1 MTSKM
6 CGVSL
11 IAACGLASS
20 VFAQFT
26 GPSTT
31 QSPYVLPSAS
41 GVTTTSILTVGDTIG
56 GYRMVGIPDGMG
68 ALGNTDGSFDLFLNH
83 ELGSSAGI
91 ARAHGSRGSFIS
103 RWNIS
108 SNLTVNSGRDHNMSA
123 NDVNTWNGT
132 GYVQGTTVFNRF
144 CSGDLADSSAYR
156 FGNLGTSARIFMNG
170 EESGP
175 EGRAFAHV
183 VTGAGMNSSWQ
194 LPALGRFSWENSI
207 ASPYAQ
213 RKTVVVGTDDTS
225 VDGQVYVYVGT
236 KTDTG
241 NDVQRAGLTNGG
253 LYGIK
258 VVGAPQQESRTTSFA
273 AGSRFEMVAKPNVTN
288 MTGAALNADSVSRG
302 VTNFLRPEDGCFD
315 PRPGF
320 KNDFYFVTTDR
331 VDAGATVGRSRLYR
345 MRFDDIT
352 NPEAGGQ
359 LDELLSTTRG
369 PQMMDNMC
377 IDSHGRLILQED
389 VGGNAMLGK
398 IWMYNT
404 HTDQLTQIAQ
414 HTATLFA
421 PGAAGFLTND
431 EESSG
436 VFDAKDILGDNWFMI
451 NTQAHYG
458 LGGELVEGGQL
469 MAMYVPMTVPSPA
482 APVLMGVGILVAS
495 RRRRG

>member
-26 GPSTT
+26 GPSTST
-31 QSPYVLPSAS
+31 APFVVPTTS
-41 GVTTTSILTVGDTIG
+41 GVTTTSIFTVGDSIG
-56 GYRMVGIPDGMG
+56 GYRLAGIPDGMG
-68 ALGNTDGSFDLFLNH
+68 AMSNGDGTFDLFVTH
-83 ELGSSAGI
+83 EMNSSVGVV
-91 ARAHGSRGSFIS
+91 RAHGSRGAFVS
-103 RWNIS
+103 RWNIAS
-108 SNLTVNSGRDHNMSA
+108 DLTVNSGRDHNTSA
-123 NDVNTWNGT
+123 QDVNTWNGS
-132 GYVQGTTVFNRF
+132 GYVQGTTAFNRF
-144 CSGDLADSSAYR
+144 CSADLAAQTAYR
-156 FGNLGTSARIFMNG
+156 YGTLGTSSRIFLSG
-170 EESGP
+170 EESGA

-183 VTGAGMNSSWQ
+183 VSGSAMNSSWQ
-194 LPALGRFSWENSI
+194 LPALGRFSWENAV

-213 RKTVVVGTDDTS
+213 RKTVVVGTDDST
-225 VDGQVYVYVGT
+225 VDGQVYVYVGD
-236 KTDTG
+236 KTAAGSDIE
-241 NDVQRAGLTNGG
+241 RAGLTNGG
-253 LYGIK
+253 LFGIK
-258 VVGAPQQESRTTSFA
+258 VVGGAQQESRSASFA
-273 AGSRFEMVAKPNVTN
+273 PASRFEMVPKGSVVN
-288 MTGAALNADSVSRG
+288 MTGAQLNADSLTSG

-331 VDAGATVGRSRLYR
+331 YETGATVGRSRLYR

-377 IDSHGRLILQED
+377 IDSHGRLLIQED
-389 VGGNAMLGK
+389 IGGQNALGK
-398 IWMYNT
+398 IWLYNT

-414 HTATLFA
+414 HEANFFT
-421 PGAAGFLTND
+421 PGAPGFLTSD

-436 VFDAKDILGDNWFMI
+436 VFDAKDVLGDHWFMI
-451 NTQAHYG
+451 NSQAHYS
-458 LGGELVEGGQL
+458 LGGELVENGQL